1 MKTGTTIDRLQ
12 DLAVDL
18 SCTVDNLT
26 VIQVALSEETVS
38 PEILADAVFSVR
50 NHIKHISDAME
61 RILMEVNK

>member
-26 VIQVALSEETVS
+26 VIQVALSEEAVA
-38 PEILADAVFSVR
+38 PDVLADAVFSVR

-61 RILMEVNK
+61 YILMEVGK